1 MDTVPVEF
9 MLSLVNLRRPENT
22 FYTVQVGS
30 LVYDSRNMLA
40 AKALMNEY
48 DRVLWIDSDMVFEAD
63 TLERLSEDMDK
74 EGLDFVSAL
83 CFKRKNPTAPCVYSD
98 IRYGPDGDGVIQAD
112 AETMKDYPEDSLFEC
127 AGAGFGLVLVSTKLL
142 GTVWE
147 KHGPP
152 FDPMPQMGE
161 DLAFCYRARQE
172 GYKLYCDSRVKTG
185 HVGKRIYSEEDY
197 KKQKAELEKQ
207 KDDDENQNRG

>member
-1 MDTVPVEF
+1 MEF
-9 MLSLVNLRRPENT
+9 MLSLVNLRRPDQT
-22 FYTVQVGS
+22 YYTVQVGS
-30 LVYDSRNMLA
+30 LVYDSRNMLT
-40 AKALMNEY
+40 AKALMNKY

-63 TLERLSEDMDK
+63 TLEKLSGDMDR

-83 CFKRKNPTAPCVYSD
+83 CFKRKAPTAPCVYSD
-98 IRYGPDGDGVIQAD
+98 IRYGPDGDGVIQAAAD
-112 AETMKDYPEDSLFEC
+112 TMKDYPEDALFEC

-142 GTVWE
+142 GTIWE

-185 HVGKRIYSEEDY
+185 HVGKRIYSEDDY
-197 KKQKAELEKQ
+197 KKQ

>member
-1 MDTVPVEF
+1 MEF

-22 FYTVQVGS
+22 YYTVQVGS

-40 AKALMNEY
+40 AKALMNGY
-48 DRVLWIDSDMVFEAD
+48 DRVMWIDSDMAFEAD
-63 TLERLSEDMDK
+63 TLEKLSEDMDR

-83 CFKRKNPTAPCVYSD
+83 CFKRKSPTAPCVYSD

-112 AETMKDYPEDSLFEC
+112 AETMINYPEDALFEC
-127 AGAGFGLVLVSTKLL
+127 AGAGFGLVLVTTKLL
-142 GTVWE
+142 GAIWE

-161 DLAFCYRARQE
+161 DLAFCYRAQQE

-197 KKQKAELEKQ
+197 KKQK
-207 KDDDENQNRG
+207 DDDENQNRG